1 MWHPEVSIFHLL
13 IGLFRYLFFAVF
25 TSERN
30 LCFFP
35 VSDMR
40 NLNVLVKVDC
50 PEDVA
55 TYVHRVG
62 RTARFKSKGRAILFL
77 APSES
82 EMLKKLETQ
91 RIPIRI
97 AKVNPCFVHISIIF
111 IIHLIP
117 K

>member
-1 MWHPEVSIFHLL
+1 M
-13 IGLFRYLFFAVF
+13 RY
-25 TSERN
+25 
-30 LCFFP
+30 
-35 VSDMR
+35 
-40 NLNVLVKVDC
+40 LNVLVKVDC

-82 EMLKKLETQ
+82 EMLRKLETQ

-97 AKVNPCFVHISIIF
+97 AKVNQFFVQIIF
-111 IIHLIP
+111 IIIIHLNP